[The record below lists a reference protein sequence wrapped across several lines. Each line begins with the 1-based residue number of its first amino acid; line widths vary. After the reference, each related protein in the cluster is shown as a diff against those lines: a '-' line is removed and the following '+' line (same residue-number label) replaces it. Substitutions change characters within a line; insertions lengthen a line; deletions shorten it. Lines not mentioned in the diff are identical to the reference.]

1 MKISLSGARSAVL
14 QSSQSQISK
23 REDKVAHF
31 SLMAPRAFMLLLL
44 LSTAT
49 ATTTRF
55 QLYGDAQGCDT
66 ADTPDASMPIDTRYR
81 TARCTLIPGRMRTVW
96 SRAGTEIP
104 EGWRVGCK
112 RTSETATRYLCC
124 SESDGEECNMRLD
137 GYYNPGECHEVQD
150 GECTFYGGAWYKV
163 EEETTAS
170 RFQSSTRRPVS
181 RTGGMPA
188 SCGRR

>member
-1 MKISLSGARSAVL
+1 
-14 QSSQSQISK
+14 
-23 REDKVAHF
+23 
-31 SLMAPRAFMLLLL
+31 MAPRAFMLLLL

-112 RTSETATRYLCC
+112 KTSETATRYLCC

-163 EEETTAS
+163 EEETTDPAM
-170 RFQSSTRRPVS
+170 FIAIAIVVVIVLVIIV
-181 RTGGMPA
+181 GVVYKLKWYKDCMPGNGPGFA
-188 SCGRR
+188 VPSQAG